1 MTSETTPHKILP
13 DTSKSKVNHTIKFG
27 QLIEYNVR
35 NVFLQKPC

>member
-1 MTSETTPHKILP
+1 MMSETSPHKILS
-13 DTSKSKVNHTIKFG
+13 DTSKSKVIQTIKFG